1 MKEKGQERARRAFWQ
16 ARLDEARR
24 QYAEKR
30 ERMDRREDWKAL
42 GLYALRLL
50 FTTENP
56 KEVDRVL
63 RSWETAAPF
72 EPGGCTRGLY
82 LRGVE

>member
-30 ERMDRREDWKAL
+30 ERIDRRED
-42 GLYALRLL
+42 
-50 FTTENP
+50 
-56 KEVDRVL
+56 
-63 RSWETAAPF
+63 
-72 EPGGCTRGLY
+72 C
-82 LRGVE
+82 